1 MKQMNKQPI
10 FDGKMTEQSIKNTD
24 QLIFSRQLGYQSL
37 MKGLAQWRILESEE
51 QQCWICNNSIQTI
64 VFWQESYGWKNADI
78 MDL

>member
-37 MKGLAQWRILESEE
+37 MKGLA
-51 QQCWICNNSIQTI
+51 
-64 VFWQESYGWKNADI
+64 
-78 MDL
+78 